1 LLNKIFINMK
11 RKKNYLLF
19 ILGNFL
25 TSKPVHKDVND
36 IIEILSILLE
46 GKSLKYIHHDN
57 LIMAHFQSHEDIETI
72 DNFLSENV
80 SPDIFAYFLIPKPR
94 KMGIRLD
101 DDLQDHLM
109 NLNKNTFSKDS
120 SINKDYFSDDFLHI
134 SEVLSSFKEDMMSE
148 MKKHNKVEYDTFSV
162 DDILDKINDSGIE
175 SLTVEEK
182 KFLDQQSQK

>member
-1 LLNKIFINMK
+1 MK

-72 DNFLSENV
+72 DNFLSE
-80 SPDIFAYFLIPKPR
+80 
-94 KMGIRLD
+94 IR
-101 DDLQDHLM
+101 Q
-109 NLNKNTFSKDS
+109 
-120 SINKDYFSDDFLHI
+120 
-134 SEVLSSFKEDMMSE
+134 
-148 MKKHNKVEYDTFSV
+148 
-162 DDILDKINDSGIE
+162 
-175 SLTVEEK
+175 
-182 KFLDQQSQK
+182 